1 MDSVIPVRVFPS
13 PARTL
18 DADDLLAAYPWPEQ
32 GRWVRAVMVTTLDGA
47 AAGPDGLSGSISS
60 DVDGAVFDSVRRF
73 ADAVLVGAGT
83 LRAEQYGPM
92 RVNPDDAAR
101 REQGG
106 QAAAPQLAM
115 VSGSLN
121 LPWDL
126 PVFAES
132 TLTPIV
138 LTTTEADPTAL
149 ATAREHATV
158 LELGD
163 LEATTVLDALTARG
177 LHRVVCEGGPSLLEA
192 VVAADLLDEADITVS
207 PLFAGTAHTPRTHG
221 LTEVA
226 PFTLTH
232 LLTAESFLM
241 ARYLRVDRA

>member
-1 MDSVIPVRVFPS
+1 M
-13 PARTL
+13 
-18 DADDLLAAYPWPEQ
+18 
-32 GRWVRAVMVTTLDGA
+32 RAMMVTTLDGA

-83 LRAEQYGPM
+83 LRAERYGPM
-92 RVNPDDAAR
+92 RANPDDAER
-101 REQGG
+101 RAQGG
-106 QAAAPQLAM
+106 QEAAPRLVL

-121 LPWDL
+121 LPWEL

-138 LTTTEADPTAL
+138 LTTSDADAGAL
-149 ATAREHATV
+149 ATARDHATV
-158 LELGD
+158 LQLGD
-163 LEATTVLDALTARG
+163 LEAATLLDALTARG
-177 LHRVVCEGGPSLLEA
+177 LRRIVCEGGPSLLEA
-192 VVAADLLDEADITVS
+192 VVAANLLDEADITVS
-207 PLFAGTAHTPRTHG
+207 PLFAGTARTPRTRG
-221 LTEVA
+221 LDEVA

-241 ARYLRVDRA
+241 ARYLRADLA